1 MLKTLLQFLLARFGR
16 ARNERRAG
24 RMLAAGIAQLEAGDH
39 AAARRSLER
48 ALAMDSRN
56 AAAHFHLGTLNART
70 EAYPG
75 CAHYFARALELEPG
89 HAEWW
94 ITLGELARRHSDH
107 VKAAEYFSVALANA
121 PDAAQAHRGL
131 GNELR
136 QFGRAGEAI
145 VHLRRAYALAP
156 EVPGALRDLI
166 SGLIEF
172 DMCDKALSIAA
183 QAVDGDRSSYEA
195 MFCLGFAHQKL
206 HQPERAL
213 ACYESASG
221 MRADDAELHDARGS
235 TLQELGRLEDAIAA
249 FERALALRPDFPLA
263 LFHRA
268 LARLM
273 LQDFE
278 RGWPGYEMRR
288 TARRDS
294 FTAVAPR
301 WDGAPLAGRTILLRM
316 EQGLGDEIMFASML
330 PEMIRMAGHCV
341 IECDPRLRALFNRS
355 FPVATVFGA
364 LPDRSLPQRIA
375 SRQFA
380 FETDMGSLPL
390 ILRRSAAD
398 FPRHEGYL
406 RADPERVAHW
416 RERLA
421 QLGPGL
427 KVGISWTGGV
437 RKTRRALRSIDL
449 AQWLPVLSTPGARFV
464 SLQYTPEAAGEAAAM
479 EARHGIRIEH
489 WPEAIEDYDET
500 AALVSAVDL
509 VISVCTSVVHLGGAL
524 GRPVWVMTPYSPEWR
539 YGFSGETMPWYPSVK
554 LFRSPAYGDWVPVIA
569 AVSGALRGRTAN

>member
-1 MLKTLLQFLLARFGR
+1 MLKTLLRFLLARFWR
-16 ARNERRAG
+16 ARNARRVERI
-24 RMLAAGIAQLEAGDH
+24 LAAGIVQLEAGNSF
-39 AAARRSLER
+39 AARSSLEQV
-48 ALAMDSRN
+48 LAMDPRN
-56 AAAHFHLGTLNART
+56 ATACFHLGTLLAKSET
-70 EAYPG
+70 YPG

-94 ITLGELARRHSDH
+94 IALGELARRYADH
-107 VKAAEYFSVALANA
+107 LKATEYFGVALAHA

-156 EVPGALRDLI
+156 EVPGALRDLVV
-166 SGLIEF
+166 GLIEF
-172 DMCDKALSIAA
+172 DLCDKALSVAA
-183 QAVDGDRSSYEA
+183 QAADGDRTSYEA
-195 MFCLGFAHQKL
+195 IFCLGFAHQKL
-206 HQPERAL
+206 HQPDRAL
-213 ACYESASG
+213 ACYESARR
-221 MRADDAELHDARGS
+221 MRDDDAELHDVRGS
-235 TLQELGRLEDAIAA
+235 TLQELGRLEDALAA

-263 LFHRA
+263 SFHQA
-268 LARLM
+268 LVRLM

-278 RGWPGYEMRR
+278 RGWQGYGMRR
-288 TARRDS
+288 TAPRDS

-341 IECDPRLRALFNRS
+341 IECDPRLRALFRRS
-355 FPVATVFGA
+355 FPDATVFGA
-364 LPDRSLPQRIA
+364 LPDRSLPYRIA

-390 ILRRSAAD
+390 TLRRSAAD

-406 RADPERVAHW
+406 NADPGRIAHW

-421 QLGPGL
+421 RLGPGL

-437 RKTRRALRSIDL
+437 RKTRRALRSIAL
-449 AQWLPVLSTPGARFV
+449 SQWLPVLSTPGVRFV
-464 SLQYTPEAAGEAAAM
+464 SLQYTSQAAGEVAAM
-479 EARHGIRIEH
+479 EAKHGVLIAH
-489 WPEAIEDYDET
+489 WSEAIEDYDET
-500 AALVSAVDL
+500 AALVCALDL

-524 GRPVWVMTPYSPEWR
+524 GRPLWVMTPYSPEWR
-539 YGFSGETMPWYPSVK
+539 YGFNGEAMLWYPSVK
-554 LFRSPAYGDWVPVIA
+554 LFRSPAFGQWHPVIES
-569 AVSGALRGRTAN
+569 VTEALRQR